1 MTFAMEITIALPVKF
16 ESLLTQIYQLHNP
29 CNQFLSFTSVNVS
42 KLNPYHFVKFPP
54 SLGVFVAQAERMVLE
69 HQFHS

>member
-1 MTFAMEITIALPVKF
+1 MQELIHTKIHELGVIMKLDAKL
-16 ESLLTQIYQLHNP
+16 YQLHNP

-42 KLNPYHFVKFPP
+42 K
-54 SLGVFVAQAERMVLE
+54 SLVFDAQAERMVLE